1 MSCYMETNNEFMM
14 KESYEVVM
22 LEECPKT
29 SSVSAERKDREA
41 STRKV
46 KE

>member
-22 LEECPKT
+22 LEERPKT
-29 SSVSAERKDREA
+29 GSIPAE
-41 STRKV
+41 
-46 KE
+46 